1 MENVSAG
8 SPLAEAL
15 TEAGV
20 PHGLLTDQ
28 GLEIAGRSYQLVV
41 LKAVRDSD
49 AVLLVRAQQ
58 QRRSQPVLVIADRI
72 SGTAREELSTAGIA
86 WLDRRGHLWIRSEGL
101 FVNTEVSASAL
112 PATRVVDV
120 LSATGLDIALALLA
134 SPDEAQGVN
143 ELARRVGRSPGRV
156 SEILKALRSE
166 GMVEAGN
173 RPVVP
178 ELFWDVA
185 EHWSPGWRP
194 LNTVPIPVPPE
205 HYRLS
210 GTLAAIGLGAPLVA
224 GAGWPQLYVGD
235 EADLAAL
242 VRPYGGAGWT
252 AAAEVA
258 VCPSRFGFSLLA
270 GTSRD
275 GYLLAGH
282 LIVALDLAQDRARGR
297 EALESWSPAGVSHVW

>member
-1 MENVSAG
+1 LTQARIAVPATSIGQSIYIAASSPFCNSLFVVPRTENVSAG

-41 LKAVRDSD
+41 LKAVGDSD
-49 AVLLVRAQQ
+49 AVLLVRAQK
-58 QRRSQPVLVIADRI
+58 QRRSQPVLVIADHI

-120 LSATGLDIALALLA
+120 LSATGLDVALALLA

-166 GMVEAGN
+166 GMVEA
-173 RPVVP
+173 
-178 ELFWDVA
+178 A
-185 EHWSPGWRP
+185 
-194 LNTVPIPVPPE
+194 T
-205 HYRLS
+205 
-210 GTLAAIGLGAPLVA
+210 
-224 GAGWPQLYVGD
+224 
-235 EADLAAL
+235 
-242 VRPYGGAGWT
+242 
-252 AAAEVA
+252 
-258 VCPSRFGFSLLA
+258 
-270 GTSRD
+270 
-275 GYLLAGH
+275 
-282 LIVALDLAQDRARGR
+282 GR
-297 EALESWSPAGVSHVW
+297 